1 MSSKYLE
8 TKTVNRLLTSLEGT
22 QRGVPDQHH
31 RLKVYK
37 KWEKNRSQLKLRNK
51 NDLSIMIF

>member
-8 TKTVNRLLTSLEGT
+8 TKIVNRLLTSLEGT

-31 RLKVYK
+31 RLKIQK
-37 KWEKNRSQLKLRNK
+37 KWEKQITIKTQK
-51 NDLSIMIF
+51 